1 MLANS
6 RLLSFSCSVMTGAST
21 EMVSR
26 LTKLMSVAR
35 KMRPAIPQRRPLMP
49 GGAGANGF
57 PSVAKMRPTV
67 APGLLPV
74 ERAHRVDGGSAA
86 GRQVARKDG
95 DRGDAEGRQRHGRR
109 IGGQDA
115 EELRLH
121 QTGCGIGGGAS
132 PRHSA
137 PRTYQPFTTHQHATR

>member
-6 RLLSFSCSVMTGAST
+6 RLLSFSCSVITGAST

-35 KMRPAIPQRRPLMP
+35 KIRQAIHQRRPLMP

-57 PSVAKMRPTV
+57 SSVAKMRPTV
-67 APGLLPV
+67 APRLLPV
-74 ERAHRVDGGSAA
+74 ERAHRIDGSSAA

-115 EELRLH
+115 RSEEHTSELQSLRHLV
-121 QTGCGIGGGAS
+121 C
-132 PRHSA
+132 R
-137 PRTYQPFTTHQHATR
+137 

>member
-35 KMRPAIPQRRPLMP
+35 KMRPAIHQRRPLMP

-74 ERAHRVDGGSAA
+74 ERAHRVDSRSAA

-95 DRGDAEGRQRHGRR
+95 DRCDAEGQNAMGRAA
-109 IGGQDA
+109 GGQTPKG
-115 EELRLH
+115 R
-121 QTGCGIGGGAS
+121 G
-132 PRHSA
+132 
-137 PRTYQPFTTHQHATR
+137 RTP